1 MSDRS
6 TSFDLSRRKVLA
18 GLGGIGLA
26 SAGAGLGTS
35 AYLNDTE
42 SFEGNTIT
50 AGTLDLKVDWQ
61 QSYYG
66 PTESWEFVNAH
77 PDHDGDG
84 EQSIV
89 IDDEQHQYSDEGR
102 NLVDHLTC
110 ENLGQNYEANFGD
123 QDSLVS
129 LSDVK
134 PGDEGEITF
143 SLHLCDNPGYVWMQ
157 AGNVGESGGAHP
169 EPEQDVDAENA
180 ADLAEN
186 VDVQLWYD
194 EDCDNRVNR
203 ADVMLTIDVS
213 GSMLYDE
220 YGGVVDGD
228 NGILGHDET
237 TKIDLVEQGTKN
249 LVNELDS
256 MGADAQ
262 VGVVFFNGS
271 SDGSPHIQLGAGLT
285 DDLST
290 LTASGGALDGLRQT
304 LATIVGASSAD
315 PYASVDIATG
325 TFIGEG
331 LQRAQTEL
339 GANGRTQAEAVNLVF
354 SNGNSFSG
362 GDGTTYIS
370 PTSAADDAR
379 AASPAPATDVFT
391 VGIGPDANDATLT
404 QMAGEDGSAGND
416 ASYYRDVD
424 DPGDLPGTFE
434 GLAGL
439 LTSEVVFFEGTLD
452 DALATLSEGDGIPL
466 DADRTTEG
474 RACFDPH
481 VGHCLGFSWEIPAEV
496 GNEIQGDTVSFD
508 LGFYAEQC
516 RNNDGTGSS
525 DGSTDGTTTAP
536 T

>member
-1 MSDRS
+1 MSDKS
-6 TSFDLSRRKVLA
+6 TSFELSRRKVLA

-66 PTESWEFVNAH
+66 PTESWELVNAH

-84 EQSIV
+84 EQSIIV
-89 IDDEQHQYSDEGR
+89 DDEQFQYSDEGR

-110 ENLGQNYEANFGD
+110 ENFGQNYEESFGE

-134 PGDEGEITF
+134 PGDRGEITF

-157 AGNVGESGGAHP
+157 AGNVSEGGGAHP
-169 EPEQDVDAENA
+169 EPEQEVDAENS

-186 VDVQLWYD
+186 IDVRLWYD

-203 ADVMLTIDVS
+203 ADIMLTIDVS

-220 YGGVVDGD
+220 FGGVVDD
-228 NGILGHDET
+228 DDPILGHDET
-237 TKIDLVEQGTKN
+237 TKIDLVERGAKN

-256 MGADAQ
+256 LGADSQ

-271 SDGSPHIQLGAGLT
+271 SGGSPHVQLGAGLT
-285 DDLST
+285 DDLSS

-304 LATIVGASSAD
+304 LASIIGAGSAD
-315 PYASVDIATG
+315 PYADVDVAEG

-331 LQRAQTEL
+331 VQRAQTEL
-339 GANGRTQAEAVNLVF
+339 GDNGRMQAEAVDLVF

-362 GDGTTYIS
+362 ADGTPYIS

-379 AASPAPATDVFT
+379 AVSPAPATDVYT

-404 QMAGEDGSAGND
+404 AMAGEDGSAGND
-416 ASYYRDVD
+416 PTFYRDVD
-424 DPGDLPGTFE
+424 DPSGLPGTFE
-434 GLAGL
+434 ALAGL
-439 LTSEVVFFEGTLD
+439 FTSELVFFEGTLD
-452 DALATLSEGDGIPL
+452 EALSTLSDGDGIPL
-466 DADRTTEG
+466 DADGTAEG

-481 VGHCLGFSWEIPAEV
+481 VGYCLGFAWEIPGEV
-496 GNEIQGDTVSFD
+496 ENEIQGDTVSFD

-516 RNNDGTGSS
+516 RNNDGTGS
-525 DGSTDGTTTAP
+525 DGATDGTTTAP